1 VGVAKVCGVALVL
14 ATLSL
19 VALILADGQEVTA
32 RGDMG
37 GFLTPDGQLVET
49 LELQDAQE
57 GFAGLSGEILTVQ
70 PDGTWRIAR
79 FLNDRV
85 EEPHRQGRLS
95 AKELKALAGVLAEQ
109 DFNELPAV
117 VGQAPEVNPH
127 RITVR
132 FGETSST
139 LLMEPGQDVPAI
151 AALQRDQRSE
161 PQTKLVTI
169 VETTR
174 RLIEP

>member
-1 VGVAKVCGVALVL
+1 MGVAKVCSVALVF
-14 ATLSL
+14 AALS
-19 VALILADGQEVTA
+19 LADGQEATA
-32 RGDMG
+32 RGEMG
-37 GFLTPDGQLVET
+37 GFLTPDGKLAET

-57 GFAGLSGEILTVQ
+57 GFAGLSGEVLTVQ

-85 EEPHRQGRLS
+85 EEPHRQGRLG

-109 DFNELPAV
+109 DFSELPSV

-139 LLMEPGQDVPAI
+139 LVLEPGQDVPEI
-151 AALQRDQRSE
+151 AALRREQLSE
-161 PQTKLVTI
+161 PKAKLVTI

-174 RLIEP
+174 SLIER

>member
-1 VGVAKVCGVALVL
+1 MGVAKVCSVALVF
-14 ATLSL
+14 A
-19 VALILADGQEVTA
+19 ALILGAFILADGQEVTA

-37 GFLTPDGQLVET
+37 GFLTPDGKLTET

-57 GFAGLSGEILTVQ
+57 GFAGLSGEVLTVQ

-85 EEPHRQGRLS
+85 EEPHRQGRLD

-109 DFNELPAV
+109 DFSELPSV

-139 LLMEPGQDVPAI
+139 LVM
-151 AALQRDQRSE
+151 
-161 PQTKLVTI
+161 
-169 VETTR
+169 
-174 RLIEP
+174 

>member
-1 VGVAKVCGVALVL
+1 MGVAKVCSVALVL
-14 ATLSL
+14 A
-19 VALILADGQEVTA
+19 ALILADCQEVNA
-32 RGDMG
+32 RGNMG
-37 GFLTPDGQLVET
+37 GFLTPDGKLAET

-85 EEPHRQGRLS
+85 EEPHRRGRLS

-109 DFNELPAV
+109 DFSELPSV

-139 LLMEPGQDVPAI
+139 LVMEPGQDVPEI
-151 AALQRDQRSE
+151 AALQRDQLSE

-174 RLIEP
+174 RLIEH